1 MAIFTYSYRKN
12 QLNLVKYAIHGF
24 YGNRRVAVNFLWTK
38 VVELFHG
45 PSIAGDVGVVSWG
58 PQQALRLR
66 RFKHPNMHQNAA
78 DWRWMICDAWQLSY
92 IPDCSA
98 YQEFWSYFFL
108 VAFQKSKCRQL
119 PSSSWYDVP
128 FQIWTSRWSAR
139 AQSHSKLG
147 ICSQVTGNRA
157 WFVEGEANRFLYFFL
172 DFLWWWWWW

>member
-98 YQEFWSYFFL
+98 YQEFWSYLCL
-108 VAFQKSKCRQL
+108 VAFQKSKCRHFPPHRDMMFL
-119 PSSSWYDVP
+119 FKSE
-128 FQIWTSRWSAR
+128 RR
-139 AQSHSKLG
+139 
-147 ICSQVTGNRA
+147 
-157 WFVEGEANRFLYFFL
+157 GEAPEPKATQSLESAPK
-172 DFLWWWWWW
+172 